1 MDKKYRPTKLNKY
14 QIEYNIE
21 TSSTPLKPNKLIN
34 KDIIVNSFLQD
45 THNPKKPKPKVN
57 LLSEK
62 TIKEPK
68 FNSIYL
74 NMLEKSKEKV
84 KINLNNNKDKL
95 NSKNNNISLNL
106 FNKKRYKNYIEIQD
120 NNSQNTQITH
130 NFTRSNSNKSSVITS
145 AENQFLLINSRN
157 SSKKNETSFLENL
170 GNNKIKR
177 HKTVY
182 IKKNL
187 SVDRNINKSNN
198 RYKNISQDYKN
209 KYFNSNT
216 KNDHKY
222 YTPSSMTIRKESKD
236 NSNKNNTNNI
246 NSNVNI
252 FNFGMQYSNSPHYFI
267 RNSKMFNPYFNDYFA
282 YNHQKINFNVNQFK
296 SLEKAVI
303 LIQSIFRG
311 CMVRFN
317 INYLLIL
324 YKKLEFL
331 IYFFKNKFWNIFKK
345 NLIIYNKNK
354 IPNCET
360 ESKLSISSIS
370 GFSALVNSNFK
381 RKTKNNNFNLK
392 FFKETKETFSIL
404 KNNNNIKYY
413 KKVEQSLNSPENYN
427 KKIIWNKKLANK
439 NNSLI
444 SNIIGQK
451 LFSKN
456 MKKLNMD
463 KEQSILNKEKHRYLK
478 IIVTKKVDKSKMI
491 LLKSFLK
498 FYYNVKLSNNKNIIF
513 SINNE
518 KSKHLQLEKLK
529 KIIENKNEF
538 HFSVLYKFFT
548 RFKYK
553 GILNYIQNNQYLII
567 NGGRLKNIEEDSFF
581 IYEFSKQKSNDNN
594 TQNRNIKSILIKII
608 KLRKIIYTKKQTKNE
623 IIKKYFDKFRMAGI
637 RHFMQ
642 IELKKKLV
650 VKSLIIKMNKE
661 NNINI
666 KENKNKI
673 EIESKK
679 YKTLNKLILKYNNN
693 YINCCK
699 NILDRWNL
707 RTKLFS
713 LITKDKE
720 KKKKRR
726 IKKRNN
732 KKLAANINNINNN
745 NINNFQINNDENN
758 INKINN
764 DFTNNSNI
772 KINIQKEK
780 TDKNII
786 NYDVGH
792 PDSII
797 FMNNLKITDYFKIT
811 KFINKINCILT
822 RKFYFF
828 NIFIKKKKKEE
839 EKENN
844 INNDVDFFMEDSSE
858 SEN

>member
-1 MDKKYRPTKLNKY
+1 MDKKYKQTKLNKY

-21 TSSTPLKPNKLIN
+21 TSPTLLKPNKFIN
-34 KDIIVNSFLQD
+34 KEIIVNSFLQD
-45 THNPKKPKPKVN
+45 THNQKKTKPKVN

-84 KINLNNNKDKL
+84 KINLTNNKDKI
-95 NSKNNNISLNL
+95 NQKNNNISLNS

-120 NNSQNTQITH
+120 NNSQNAQLTH
-130 NFTRSNSNKSSVITS
+130 NFTRSNSNKTSVVTS
-145 AENQFLLINSRN
+145 NESHFLLINSRN
-157 SSKKNETSFLENL
+157 TTKKNETSFLENF

-187 SVDRNINKSNN
+187 SVDRNINKSNV
-198 RYKNISQDYKN
+198 RYKNECQDYKN
-209 KYFNSNT
+209 KYYNSNK
-216 KNDHKY
+216 KNDQKY
-222 YTPSSMTIRKESKD
+222 YTPSSITVRRDDKD
-236 NSNKNNTNNI
+236 SSNKNNTNNI

-267 RNSKMFNPYFNDYFA
+267 RNTKMFDPYFNDYFA
-282 YNHQKINFNVNQFK
+282 YNHQKINFNVNQYK
-296 SLEKAVI
+296 YLEKVI

-317 INYLLIL
+317 INYHLIM
-324 YKKLEFL
+324 YKKFEFL
-331 IYFFKNKFWNIFKK
+331 HYFFINKFWNILKK
-345 NLIIYNKNK
+345 NLLLYNKNK

-370 GFSALVNSNFK
+370 GLSALINSNLK
-381 RKTKNNNFNLK
+381 KKTNNNNFNLK

-413 KKVEQSLNSPENYN
+413 KKEKQSLNSPENNN
-427 KKIIWNKKLANK
+427 KKIIWNKKMANK

-444 SNIIGQK
+444 SNIIEQK

-456 MKKLNMD
+456 IKKLNID
-463 KEQSILNKEKHRYLK
+463 KEQTILDKEKERYLK
-478 IIVTKKVDKSKMI
+478 IIVTKKVDKSRMI

-498 FYYNVKLSNNKNIIF
+498 FYYNVKLYNNKNINF
-513 SINNE
+513 SNNIE
-518 KSKHLQLEKLK
+518 MIKHLQLEKLK

-538 HFSVLYKFFT
+538 HFSVLYKFFIK
-548 RFKYK
+548 FKYK
-553 GILNYIQNNQYLII
+553 GILNYIQNNQYLVT

-581 IYEFSKQKSNDNN
+581 IYEFSKQKSNNN
-594 TQNRNIKSILIKII
+594 NAPNRNIKSILIKII
-608 KLRKIIYTKKQTKNE
+608 KLRKIIYTKKQTKND
-623 IIKKYFDKFRMAGI
+623 IIKKYFYKFRMAGI

-661 NNINI
+661 NNINN
-666 KENKNKI
+666 KENKNEI
-673 EIESKK
+673 EIENKK

-699 NILDRWNL
+699 NIFDRWNL

-732 KKLAANINNINNN
+732 KKLAANINKLNNN
-745 NINNFQINNDENN
+745 NINSFQISNNENN

-764 DFTNNSNI
+764 DFSNNSNI

-780 TDKNII
+780 NNINII

-828 NIFIKKKKKEE
+828 NIFIKNKKKEE
-839 EKENN
+839 ENKNN